1 MGLNERLGH
10 KKAKF
15 VRLGLKAGAV
25 LGIAG
30 GTALGVKKGQ
40 TEFDEYKSKEQQRQ
54 REENVAVFAGI
65 AKDSRERIGA
75 QRVDQQGTEIITR
88 TRGGVFGGGLVPPA
102 PPPPPTAKSVATR
115 AIGVAVG
122 QASLGDEI
130 KRAGGQF
137 FQASLDKEEREARFR
152 AEQQARSRE
161 QSSTAMGGIGSTEAS
176 TKDLLRIGGRKVK
189 SGAGKLN
196 PLRFIR

>member
-10 KKAKF
+10 KKARF

-40 TEFDEYKSKEQQRQ
+40 TEFEDYKSKEQQKQ
-54 REENVAVFAGI
+54 REENVATFAGI
-65 AKDSRERIGA
+65 AQEQRGLA

-102 PPPPPTAKSVATR
+102 PPPPPTARSVATR
-115 AIGVAVG
+115 AVGVAVG
-122 QASLGDEI
+122 QASLGEEI
-130 KRAGGQF
+130 RRVGGDF
-137 FQASLDKEEREARFR
+137 FQASLDKEERDARFR
-152 AEQQARSRE
+152 AEQQARARE
-161 QSSTAMGGIGSTEAS
+161 QSSTAMGGIGSTEAGVR
-176 TKDLLRIGGRKVK
+176 DLARIGGRKVK
-189 SGAGKLN
+189 KAVPNLN

>member
-10 KKAKF
+10 KKANL

-40 TEFDEYKSKEQQRQ
+40 TEFDEYKSKEQQKQ

-65 AKDSRERIGA
+65 ARDSKSRIGA
-75 QRVDQQGTEIITR
+75 QRVDQEGTEIIKR
-88 TRGGVFGGGLVPPA
+88 TRGGVFGGGLTAPP
-102 PPPPPTAKSVATR
+102 PPPPPTAKSLATR
-115 AIGVAVG
+115 AVGVAVG

-130 KRAGGQF
+130 KRAGGAF
-137 FQASLDKEEREARFR
+137 FQASLEKEEREARFR
-152 AEQQARSRE
+152 AEQQARA
-161 QSSTAMGGIGSTEAS
+161 QADTTTAMGGIGSTEAGVR
-176 TKDLLRIGGRKVK
+176 DLARIGGRKLKKAVPN
-189 SGAGKLN
+189 LN
-196 PLRFIR
+196 PLRFVR

>member
-10 KKAKF
+10 KKARF

-65 AKDSRERIGA
+65 AKDSKSRIGA
-75 QRVDQQGTEIITR
+75 QRVDQEGTEIIKR
-88 TRGGVFGGGLVPPA
+88 TRGGVFGGGLTAPP
-102 PPPPPTAKSVATR
+102 PPPPPTAKGLATK

-122 QASLGDEI
+122 GASFKEELLS
-130 KRAGGQF
+130 AGRDF
-137 FQASLDKEEREARFR
+137 YESSLEKEERERRFR
-152 AEQQARSRE
+152 QEEGQRARD
-161 QSSTAMGGIGSTEAS
+161 QSTTAMGGIGSTDAS
-176 TKDLLRIGGRKVK
+176 TKDLLRIGGRKLK

-196 PLRFIR
+196 PLRFVR

>member
-10 KKAKF
+10 KKANF
-15 VRLGLKAGAV
+15 VRLGLKAGAI

-40 TEFDEYKSKEQQRQ
+40 TEFDEYKSKEQQKQ
-54 REENVAVFAGI
+54 REENVATFAGI
-65 AKDSRERIGA
+65 AQEQKGLA
-75 QRVDQQGTEIITR
+75 QRVDQEGTEIIKR

-102 PPPPPTAKSVATR
+102 PPPPPTARSVATR

-122 QASLGDEI
+122 QASLGEEI
-130 KRAGGQF
+130 KRVGGDF
-137 FQASLDKEEREARFR
+137 FQSSLEKEERDARFR
-152 AEQQARSRE
+152 REAQQRA
-161 QSSTAMGGIGSTEAS
+161 QADTTTAMGGIGSTQAGVR
-176 TKDLLRIGGRKVK
+176 DLARIGGRKVK
-189 SGAGKLN
+189 KAVPNLN

>member
-10 KKAKF
+10 KKARF

-40 TEFDEYKSKEQQRQ
+40 TEFDEYKSKEQQKQ
-54 REENVAVFAGI
+54 REENVAVFGGI
-65 AKDSRERIGA
+65 AQEQKGLA
-75 QRVDQQGTEIITR
+75 QRVSQDGNEIIKR
-88 TRGGVFGGGLVPPA
+88 TRGGVFGEGLVPPA
-102 PPPPPTAKSVATR
+102 PPPPPTPKGLAVR
-115 AIGVAVG
+115 AVGVAVG

-137 FQASLDKEEREARFR
+137 YQASLSREESDAKFR
-152 AEQQARSRE
+152 AEQAKKAQSRAT
-161 QSSTAMGGIGSTEAS
+161 TALGGAEGLSAEAGV
-176 TKDLLRIGGRKVK
+176 KDLARIV
-189 SGAGKLN
+189 
-196 PLRFIR
+196 FVE

>member
-10 KKAKF
+10 KKARF

-40 TEFDEYKSKEQQRQ
+40 TEFDEYKSKEQQKQ
-54 REENVAVFAGI
+54 REENQAVFAGI
-65 AKDSRERIGA
+65 AQAQKGLA
-75 QRVDQQGTEIITR
+75 QRVDQEGTEIIKR

-122 QASLGDEI
+122 QASLGEEI
-130 KRAGGQF
+130 RRVGGDF
-137 FQASLDKEEREARFR
+137 FQSSLEKEERDARFR
-152 AEQQARSRE
+152 KEAQQRA
-161 QSSTAMGGIGSTEAS
+161 QSQTTTAMGGIGSTEAGVR
-176 TKDLLRIGGRKVK
+176 DLARIGGRKVK
-189 SGAGKLN
+189 KAVPNLN

>member
-10 KKAKF
+10 KKARF

-54 REENVAVFAGI
+54 REENLATFAGV
-65 AKDSRERIGA
+65 AQAQKGLA
-75 QRVDQQGTEIITR
+75 QRVDQEGTEIIKR
-88 TRGGVFGGGLVPPA
+88 TRGGVFGGGLTAPP
-102 PPPPPTAKSVATR
+102 PPPPPTARSVATR

-130 KRAGGQF
+130 RRVGGDF
-137 FQASLDKEEREARFR
+137 FQASLEKEEREARFR
-152 AEQQARSRE
+152 QQEQQRA
-161 QSSTAMGGIGSTEAS
+161 QSQTTTAMGGIGSTEAGVR
-176 TKDLLRIGGRKVK
+176 DLARIGGRKVRK
-189 SGAGKLN
+189 AVPNLN

>member
-10 KKAKF
+10 KKANF
-15 VRLGLKAGAV
+15 VRLGLKAGAI

-40 TEFDEYKSKEQQRQ
+40 TEFDEYKSKEQQKQ
-54 REENVAVFAGI
+54 REENVATFAGI
-65 AKDSRERIGA
+65 AQEQKGLA
-75 QRVDQQGTEIITR
+75 QRVDQEGTEIIKR

-102 PPPPPTAKSVATR
+102 PPPPPTARSVATR

-122 QASLGDEI
+122 QASLGEEI
-130 KRAGGQF
+130 KRVGGDF
-137 FQASLDKEEREARFR
+137 FQSSLDKEERDARFR
-152 AEQQARSRE
+152 REAQQRA
-161 QSSTAMGGIGSTEAS
+161 QADTTTAMGGIGSTQAGVR
-176 TKDLLRIGGRKVK
+176 DLARIGGRKVK
-189 SGAGKLN
+189 KAVPNLN

>member
-10 KKAKF
+10 KKANL

-40 TEFDEYKSKEQQRQ
+40 SDFDEYKSKEQQRQ
-54 REENVAVFAGI
+54 REENVATFAGI
-65 AKDSRERIGA
+65 ARDSRERIGA

-102 PPPPPTAKSVATR
+102 PPPPPTARSVATR
-115 AIGVAVG
+115 AVGVAVG

-130 KRAGGQF
+130 RRAGGQF
-137 FQASLDKEEREARFR
+137 FQASLDREERDARFR
-152 AEQQARSRE
+152 AEQQARSQT
-161 QSSTAMGGIGSTEAS
+161 QSSTAMGGIGSTEAGVR
-176 TKDLLRIGGRKVK
+176 DLARIGGRKVRK
-189 SGAGKLN
+189 AVPNLN
-196 PLRFIR
+196 PLRFVR

>member
-10 KKAKF
+10 KKARF

-40 TEFDEYKSKEQQRQ
+40 TEFDEYKSKEQQKQ
-54 REENVAVFAGI
+54 REENVATFAGI
-65 AKDSRERIGA
+65 AQEQRGLA

-102 PPPPPTAKSVATR
+102 PPPPPTARSVATR
-115 AIGVAVG
+115 AVGVAVG
-122 QASLGDEI
+122 QASLGEEI
-130 KRAGGQF
+130 RRVGGDF
-137 FQASLDKEEREARFR
+137 FQASLDKEERDARFR
-152 AEQQARSRE
+152 AEQQARARE
-161 QSSTAMGGIGSTEAS
+161 QSSTAMGGIGSTEAGVR
-176 TKDLLRIGGRKVK
+176 DLARIGGRKVK
-189 SGAGKLN
+189 KAVPNLN